1 MKKYFALLLA
11 AWLLLGLAGCAK
23 TQDPVQVT
31 LEILDKGGVS
41 TEFTLDTTK
50 TTLGDA
56 LLEAGYVSAEEHK
69 GGLYTAVC
77 GFEADWSAD
86 EAWWQFSKDGE
97 ILSIGMNDAKLA
109 DGDHYELTYMVGMG

>member
-1 MKKYFALLLA
+1 MRKYLALFLA
-11 AWLLLGLAGCAK
+11 ACLLLGLCSCAK
-23 TQDPVQVT
+23 TQDPVTVT
-31 LEILDKGGVS
+31 LEIIDKDGVS
-41 TEFTLDTTK
+41 TEVSLNTAK

-56 LLEAGYVSAEEHK
+56 LLEAGYVSAEEHAE
-69 GGLYTAVC
+69 GLYTAVC
-77 GFEADWSAD
+77 GFAADWEAD